1 MSGGEDDDGV
11 PAADA
16 ADPSGVRGG
25 LKEAAEEAEDQA
37 LGADGA
43 TSRGGAA
50 LPLLADDNVARPPPA
65 AAAACSAAAPWYC
78 ACPLD
83 AAAVRRSSAS
93 RAGPKP
99 VLLPRIEKPTGDV
112 FCWFLIAARG

>member
-1 MSGGEDDDGV
+1 MSGGGDDDGV
-11 PAADA
+11 PGADA

-43 TSRGGAA
+43 TNRGGGA
-50 LPLLADDNVARPPPA
+50 LLLADENAARPPPA

-78 ACPLD
+78 A
-83 AAAVRRSSAS
+83 
-93 RAGPKP
+93 
-99 VLLPRIEKPTGDV
+99 
-112 FCWFLIAARG
+112 